1 MPRSSSS
8 RVQKLFSRWFRPDTS
23 TMEVNKC
30 NVDSRKCE
38 IFICH
43 SPSLEVQNGIAK
55 DLLLHLQKLNISTLC
70 SRNCSIP
77 NEEVINEAT
86 VCIVILTRD
95 FANCTLCLEE
105 LRLMHQSKI
114 HMIPIFYDVRPSE
127 VRRTEK
133 GVFRLA
139 FEGAEKSMQ
148 KEEWKFFLQ
157 KTGYLSGW
165 KFSDFRWNSRKLLK
179 AVVQDA
185 IKMVNANVLE
195 VAKHPVG
202 LAEKTEKLQRLL
214 EVGHEGRGARVLG
227 LVGMGGIGKTTLAK
241 EFFNIMRS
249 QFKASCFV
257 DDIKDRVVRAGLEKV
272 QGFLLKD
279 LLQIDNQIH
288 SINQGKFLLRKC
300 LVRAEVIIVLDNIDD
315 FDQLDALQVPEV
327 VHCTSIVLITT
338 RDRRLVE
345 CIPNVLIYDMDG
357 LEKHYAKE
365 LFCWHAFLM
374 PQPALGFDVLVDK
387 FVTYC
392 NGLPLSLETLGA
404 QVFGETIHIWER
416 ILQTIVEII
425 PGDID
430 RHLRV
435 SYDALD
441 WSEKQI
447 FLDIASFFIGE
458 DKDMAIRVWDALKWF
473 GSAGVRSLQHKCL
486 VKLEKNK
493 FRMHDQLRDM
503 AAKILEEENFNN
515 PGCRSRLWRPNDVIK
530 VLDEGS
536 GSETVQGLTLVVN
549 AVEDDGIH
557 SFVVPKSKVI
567 RKKGGHLPWS
577 LSSFAPMT
585 ELQLLILEDACIEG
599 DFSFLSRKLL
609 CFLGLP
615 VTNLHVLDMSGG
627 KFSHLWSDIQE
638 IPVQLQELNLR
649 GCLYLQGFPKSIKL
663 LTRLEKLVL
672 SHCLSLVAIS
682 DEFCD
687 IQALKYLDLSGCENM
702 QALPDNIGNLRNLQ
716 YLDLSD
722 CERLEYL
729 PPTIGDLLKLEH
741 LDLKGCTALLE
752 IPESFKKLTEI
763 RYLDFEQCCKL
774 QVEKDII
781 GGFQNLEFFR
791 ALSCKTFYFPSVISC
806 QRCIRKLWVSCS
818 QFTELPEYFGEL
830 TSLEELRLWNGHG
843 VRAFPT
849 TLFTKLTQ
857 LKKLTIGLFTLLEDL
872 GSSIKHL
879 RKLTLFSILSCR
891 IHCLPME
898 RSDLKNME
906 FLFIHNCRKLMK
918 LPVGSLSGLV
928 TLSLSGT
935 PQLKLDPEAFP
946 ELSAI
951 KKLCIDECVITDG
964 FLKFVFEG
972 FPSLEELELGN
983 LRLPNMLGIGKY
995 PANLQ
1000 SVSISSCTN
1009 IKEFEIV
1016 GAFKSL
1022 RIKDC
1027 PGLRKIIASKFSTK
1041 LQTLYLGH
1049 CKHLVDVCSI
1059 ENLHNLEYLNF
1070 EGCFDLESIENLE
1083 KLNKLTEF
1091 HLFLSDKYLVGG
1103 TNQEKKK
1110 VLMKG
1115 TDWLQ
1120 KFIGNKQPQATHL
1133 SAEVNLLTS
1142 NLDIHP
1148 YFQQIFA
1155 HSSSEFKFRLPPT
1168 RSMMGTVMICFICQ
1182 HSKSKNILIG
1192 PSGGMKSVLY
1202 RPIDLHLVNGANKN
1216 QISQYRVYDSGT
1228 FLHIGIFTEEYM
1240 VMEMLA
1246 EESELV
1252 LSAGS
1257 SDLIY
1262 GAWACLLPVSEKHLV
1277 GEIISRQINMLK
1289 VHKKNDKN
1297 YVEREEVE
1305 KKKLKDEVQDL
1316 MFDMDLHNV
1325 YALDIANFIVQRTY
1339 MLCNTSIYEEFL
1351 GPFSWLKRHQLFFPG
1366 INKLPHLNLQLSSSC
1381 LKLIEEPAT
1390 DKYVINYWVCTPEKS
1405 TNFKFSKF
1413 EFPYEGSYANLLL
1426 LERLLKPSQALAGTS

>member
-23 TMEVNKC
+23 TMEVNTC

-214 EVGHEGRGARVLG
+214 EVGREGRGARVLG

-609 CFLGLP
+609 CFRWRHSPSESFPVGLP

-649 GCLYLQGFPKSIKL
+649 
-663 LTRLEKLVL
+663 
-672 SHCLSLVAIS
+672 
-682 DEFCD
+682 
-687 IQALKYLDLSGCENM
+687 
-702 QALPDNIGNLRNLQ
+702 
-716 YLDLSD
+716 
-722 CERLEYL
+722 
-729 PPTIGDLLKLEH
+729 
-741 LDLKGCTALLE
+741 
-752 IPESFKKLTEI
+752 
-763 RYLDFEQCCKL
+763 
-774 QVEKDII
+774 
-781 GGFQNLEFFR
+781 
-791 ALSCKTFYFPSVISC
+791 
-806 QRCIRKLWVSCS
+806 
-818 QFTELPEYFGEL
+818 
-830 TSLEELRLWNGHG
+830 
-843 VRAFPT
+843 
-849 TLFTKLTQ
+849 
-857 LKKLTIGLFTLLEDL
+857 
-872 GSSIKHL
+872 
-879 RKLTLFSILSCR
+879 
-891 IHCLPME
+891 
-898 RSDLKNME
+898 
-906 FLFIHNCRKLMK
+906 
-918 LPVGSLSGLV
+918 
-928 TLSLSGT
+928 
-935 PQLKLDPEAFP
+935 
-946 ELSAI
+946 
-951 KKLCIDECVITDG
+951 
-964 FLKFVFEG
+964 G

-1426 LERLLKPSQALAGTS
+1426 LERLLKPSQASAGTS